1 MSPRS
6 VAVLLLLSAPLLL
19 SGATTIVRVW
29 PSYREAESFR
39 RISEYVGGTENS
51 GREIVLRT
59 QPEAHAG
66 YYLLT
71 RIQADDAAAGAALL
85 VEVVLP
91 GDPTIRTFSFPGGL
105 RAGEHVYQIGI
116 TGTDWPSAK
125 TRAAAW
131 RVSARAASGETLA
144 ELTSFL
150 WSAPAETK

>member
-1 MSPRS
+1 MSPRL

-19 SGATTIVRVW
+19 PAATTIVRVW
-29 PSYREAESFR
+29 PSYREADSFR

-71 RIQADDAAAGAALL
+71 RINADSAAAGSAVV
-85 VEVVLP
+85 VEIVLP
-91 GDPTIRTFSFPGGL
+91 GDPTIRTFTFPAGL

-116 TGTDWPSAK
+116 TGSDWPNAK

-131 RVSARAASGETLA
+131 RVTARSPEGETIA
-144 ELTSFL
+144 ELASFL
-150 WSAPAETK
+150 WSAPAAKK